1 MEDNTE
7 PDDTTREA
15 ERSEAGKSHTA
26 DRPPTPEEDA
36 AAERERAESD
46 ADDRKDV
53 AEHYE
58 DMAELGADVKG
69 EGEIK

>member
-7 PDDTTREA
+7 PDDRTREA
-15 ERSEAGKSHTA
+15 EFAEAGTSHTA
-26 DRPPTPEEDA
+26 DRPPTFEEDA
-36 AAERERAESD
+36 AAERARAELE

-58 DMAELGADVKG
+58 EMTELGAHIKG

>member
-1 MEDNTE
+1 MADNTE
-7 PDDTTREA
+7 PDDGTREA
-15 ERSEAGKSHTA
+15 ERSDAGRSYKA

-36 AAERERAESD
+36 AADREREETD
-46 ADDRKDV
+46 ADDREKV

-58 DMAELGADVKG
+58 EMTELGAHVKG

>member
-7 PDDTTREA
+7 PDDKTREA
-15 ERSEAGKSHTA
+15 ELAEAGKSHAELDA
-26 DRPPTPEEDA
+26 DRE
-36 AAERERAESD
+36 
-46 ADDRKDV
+46 DV

-58 DMAELGADVKG
+58 EMTELGAHLKG

>member
-7 PDDTTREA
+7 PDDRTREA
-15 ERSEAGKSHTA
+15 ELAEAGKSHTA
-26 DRPPTPEEDA
+26 DRLPTAEEKA
-36 AAERERAESD
+36 AAERERAELD
-46 ADDRKDV
+46 ADREDV

-58 DMAELGADVKG
+58 EMTDLGAHVKG

>member
-7 PDDTTREA
+7 PDDRTSEA
-15 ERSEAGKSHTA
+15 ELAEAGKSHTA
-26 DRPPTPEEDA
+26 DRLPTAEEEA
-36 AAERERAESD
+36 AAERERAELD
-46 ADDRKDV
+46 ADREDV

-58 DMAELGADVKG
+58 EMTDLGAHVKG

>member
-7 PDDTTREA
+7 PDDRTREA
-15 ERSEAGKSHTA
+15 ELAEAGKSHTA
-26 DRPPTPEEDA
+26 DRLPTAEEEA
-36 AAERERAESD
+36 AAERERAELD
-46 ADDRKDV
+46 ADREDV

-58 DMAELGADVKG
+58 EMTDLGAHVKG

>member
-7 PDDTTREA
+7 PDDRTREA
-15 ERSEAGKSHTA
+15 ELAEAGKSHTA
-26 DRPPTPEEDA
+26 DRLPTAEEEA
-36 AAERERAESD
+36 APERERAELD
-46 ADDRKDV
+46 ADREDV

-58 DMAELGADVKG
+58 EMTELGAHVKG

>member
-7 PDDTTREA
+7 PDDRTREA
-15 ERSEAGKSHTA
+15 ELAEAGKSHTA
-26 DRPPTPEEDA
+26 DQLPTAEEEA
-36 AAERERAESD
+36 AAERERAELD
-46 ADDRKDV
+46 ADREDV

-58 DMAELGADVKG
+58 EMTDLGAHVKG

>member
-7 PDDTTREA
+7 PDDRTREA
-15 ERSEAGKSHTA
+15 ELAEAGKSHTA
-26 DRPPTPEEDA
+26 DRLPTAEEEA
-36 AAERERAESD
+36 AAERERGELD
-46 ADDRKDV
+46 ADREDV

-58 DMAELGADVKG
+58 EMTDLGAHVKG

>member
-7 PDDTTREA
+7 PDDRTREA
-15 ERSEAGKSHTA
+15 ELAEAGKSHTA
-26 DRPPTPEEDA
+26 DRLPTAEEEA
-36 AAERERAESD
+36 AAERDRGKQD
-46 ADDRKDV
+46 ADREDV

-58 DMAELGADVKG
+58 EMTDLGAHVKG

>member
-7 PDDTTREA
+7 PDDRTREA
-15 ERSEAGKSHTA
+15 ELAEAGKSHTA
-26 DRPPTPEEDA
+26 DPLPTAEEEA
-36 AAERERAESD
+36 AAERERAELD
-46 ADDRKDV
+46 ADREDV

-58 DMAELGADVKG
+58 EMTDLGAHVKG